1 MKDEMK
7 RWQNGK
13 RVKNIWERLL
23 VKGFFLLFVS
33 ALALFQVLLS
43 SFSAFFILFF

>member
-13 RVKNIWERLL
+13 RVKNAWERLF
-23 VKGFFLLFVS
+23 VKGFFTLFVS
-33 ALALFQVLLS
+33 ALALFQLLIS
-43 SFSAFFILFF
+43 SFSSFFI